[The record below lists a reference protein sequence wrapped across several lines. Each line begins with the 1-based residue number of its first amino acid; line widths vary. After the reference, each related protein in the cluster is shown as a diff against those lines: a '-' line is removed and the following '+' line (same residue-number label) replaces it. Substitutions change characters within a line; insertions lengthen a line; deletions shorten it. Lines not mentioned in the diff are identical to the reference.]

1 MQNSIQELQLQ
12 LAKKSQE
19 EVEKTTIIAES
30 ELEKLRSGLSKQL
43 QNVLDTTLEDTE
55 KIRLAI
61 EERLQGIEKQNRQV
75 RRLAVKPWLIL
86 VALMFVVALAS
97 VGGGKLWLEYQV
109 KQIVE
114 LNREE
119 AKLEAELRP
128 LRGERKILTKEING
142 MKIQK
147 LRQIESEKIQVMVS
161 GSEMYL
167 VFPKESTKPELYLS
181 TEEQWVVK
189 RRLR

>member
-1 MQNSIQELQLQ
+1 
-12 LAKKSQE
+12 
-19 EVEKTTIIAES
+19 
-30 ELEKLRSGLSKQL
+30 
-43 QNVLDTTLEDTE
+43 
-55 KIRLAI
+55 
-61 EERLQGIEKQNRQV
+61 
-75 RRLAVKPWLIL
+75 
-86 VALMFVVALAS
+86 MFVVAIAS

-119 AKLEAELRP
+119 ANLKAEL
-128 LRGERKILTKEING
+128 LSLGDERKILTKEING

-147 LRQIESEKIQVMVS
+147 LRQLESEKIQVMIN

-181 TEEQWVVK
+181 TEDQWVVK